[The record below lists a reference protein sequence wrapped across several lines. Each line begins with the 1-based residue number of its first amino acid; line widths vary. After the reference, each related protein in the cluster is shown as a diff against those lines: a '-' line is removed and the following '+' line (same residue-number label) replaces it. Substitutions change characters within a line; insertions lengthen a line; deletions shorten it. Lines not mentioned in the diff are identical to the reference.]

1 MVSRRKVLHVATVDL
16 SVKHLLLNQL
26 KALRDYGFDVHAV
39 AAPGP
44 SMAAVEAE
52 GIPVHTVPLTRRIPA
67 PVADAA
73 ALWQLFR
80 LMRRHEFQIVHTH
93 TPKASLLGQHAA
105 WMAGVPLRI
114 HTVHGLYLRNG
125 GIGVADRFFLLM
137 ERATMRRAH
146 FSLSQNAE
154 DVATARRHK
163 LCEAERIA
171 FLGNGIDCTL
181 FVRSGVSGAVRANL
195 SSEIGI
201 DPGALVVGMVG
212 RLVREKG
219 YLDLFEAFR
228 DVRKSLPRAM
238 LICVGPEE
246 AQEKDRVTHADAV
259 RAGLDKDA
267 VRFLGYRTDVMEL
280 LSLMDVLVLPSHR
293 EGYPRVV
300 MEAAAMGIPTV
311 VTDIRGSREAVD
323 DGRTGL
329 IVPLK
334 KPRALAGAI
343 IELLSDGNRRREMG
357 KRARALALR
366 RFDEQRVFDCV
377 RRTYD
382 FLENHGTSRTAAAKL
397 QEALRST
404 VAAGSAS
411 PGAR

>member
-1 MVSRRKVLHVATVDL
+1 MSSRPKVLHVATVDL

-26 KALRDYGFDVHAV
+26 KALREYGFEVHAV

-44 SMAAVEAE
+44 NMTAVEAE

-80 LMRRHEFQIVHTH
+80 LMRRHSFQIVHTH

-125 GIGVADRFFLLM
+125 GVGAADRFFLMM

-146 FSLSQNAE
+146 FCLSQNAE
-154 DVATARRHK
+154 DVATARKHR
-163 LCEAERIA
+163 LCDAERIA
-171 FLGNGIDCTL
+171 FLGNGIDCAR
-181 FVRSGVSGAVRANL
+181 FVRSDVSDAIRASL
-195 SSEIGI
+195 SAEISI
-201 DPGALVVGMVG
+201 DSGTLVVGMVG

-219 YLDLFEAFR
+219 YLELFEAFR
-228 DVRKSLPRAM
+228 EVRNSLPGAM
-238 LICVGPEE
+238 LICAGPEE
-246 AQEKDRVTHADAV
+246 GEKRDRVTRADVV
-259 RAGLDKDA
+259 RAGLEEGA
-267 VRFLGYRTDVMEL
+267 VRFLGYRTDVVEL
-280 LSLMDVLVLPSHR
+280 LSMMDVLVLPSHR

-300 MEAAAMGIPTV
+300 MEAAAMGLPTV

-323 DGRTGL
+323 DRRTGL

-334 KPRALAGAI
+334 SPRELAAAI
-343 IELLSDGNRRREMG
+343 IELLTDGPRRREMG
-357 KRARALALR
+357 KVARAVALQ
-366 RFDEQRVFDCV
+366 RFDERLVFERV

-382 FLENHGTSRTAAAKL
+382 LLQRQGTSRTAAEEL
-397 QEALRST
+397 QTVLRST
-404 VAAGSAS
+404 LAAGV
-411 PGAR
+411 GAC